1 MKEKNLTRLRWR
13 QLTRLE
19 VMEVLVHEWLQ
30 HWKLIFEIIHLTC
43 SNYCD
48 HALPSSLQEEVT

>member
-19 VMEVLVHEWLQ
+19 VMEVLVHEWPQ
-30 HWKLIFEIIHLTC
+30 HWKLTFEIIPLTC

-48 HALPSSLQEEVT
+48 RALLSSLQDEVT